1 MGAPNAPAGN
11 ASIQFI
17 EIRATSAGGSLVFNT
32 DGNNGLPQP
41 KLGPTPLATAA
52 QTARSAPNPFDK
64 STSAPQGTSVIGTDL
79 TILGDR
85 ITIISANKLQVDGD
99 IRGNVHGKQVVIT
112 EEGSVVG
119 SVCAEAIEVRGGVR
133 GSIRAVTVKLQA
145 SAQVEGDIIHQK
157 LSIAEGAE
165 FDGRIKLTKDTSEL
179 MPILDPEVLER
190 NRINGDHGR
199 TTGIDP
205 TIENTN

>member
-1 MGAPNAPAGN
+1 M
-11 ASIQFI
+11 
-17 EIRATSAGGSLVFNT
+17 FNT
-32 DGNNGLPQP
+32 DSNNGLPQP
-41 KLGPTPLATAA
+41 KLGPSPLGAAA
-52 QTARSAPNPFDK
+52 QAPRPGPSPFEKAASAP
-64 STSAPQGTSVIGTDL
+64 SGTSVIGTDL

-99 IRGNVHGKQVVIT
+99 VRGNVHGKQVVIT
-112 EEGSVVG
+112 EEGSVIG

-145 SAQVEGDIIHQK
+145 TAQVEGDITHQK

-165 FDGRIKLTKDTSEL
+165 FDGRIKLTKDTAEL

-190 NRINGDHGR
+190 NRGNGDAGR
-199 TTGIDP
+199 FSASDQSLDS
-205 TIENTN
+205 TN